1 LHARNARRYDELGL
15 DAKTLMRA
23 NDVIAE
29 ALATGPRTRRELAEI
44 LEAHRISVAGQRMVY
59 LLMHAELQAV
69 ICSGPMK
76 GKQHSYALF
85 DDRVP
90 IEKDPPHDAAA
101 ALAHRYFS
109 TRGPATL
116 KDFVWWSGLNTPEA
130 RRALEGVSSDLS
142 SRVIDDRTYWFTDQG
157 APRPRPSIHL
167 VQCFDETIISYTQTR
182 DVLQTASSRFAV
194 PGYIDGFQHV
204 VLLDGRLLGHWR
216 YLPGRSGG
224 RVETRIEK
232 SLDRE
237 ERSMLGDAIDRYLRF
252 ASGSGI
258 VS

>member
-1 LHARNARRYDELGL
+1 
-15 DAKTLMRA
+15 
-23 NDVIAE
+23 VIAE

-130 RRALEGVSSDLS
+130 RRALEAVSSDLS